1 MARITLTHS
10 QFAAYL
16 ATTKGCQFINI
27 WTITEPDMYK
37 KDNPFYGRVQKVSAC
52 QMQFGY
58 SYENAVN
65 NRLEKVGCESDF
77 VAEPLPWGEWLHP
90 NKVITHKDTLYIR
103 TYNVK
108 GVKPRTFYFLDGRLA
123 TPEQY
128 EEFKA
133 HFKPCKSTSS
143 RQTEAG
149 LTENQVKPKN
159 YKFGSIL
166 RLSMN
171 GDIITLVDDNA

>member
-16 ATTKGCQFINI
+16 ATTKGCQFISI
-27 WTITEPDMYK
+27 WTLTEPEMYK
-37 KDNPFYGRVQKVSAC
+37 KENPYWGRVQKVSATH
-52 QMQFGY
+52 MQFNFC
-58 SYENAVN
+58 YENAVN
-65 NRLEKVGCESDF
+65 NRLIKSGSEGDF
-77 VAEPLPWGEWLHP
+77 VAESLPWGEWVLP
-90 NKVITHKDTLYIR
+90 NKVITHKDTLYLR

-108 GVKPRTFYFLDGRLA
+108 GAKPRSFFFLDGRLA

-128 EEFKA
+128 AEFSQY
-133 HFKPCKSTSS
+133 FKPCKPTSN

-149 LTENQVKPKN
+149 LTENQVKVKN
-159 YKFGSIL
+159 FKFSSIL

-171 GDIITLVDDNA
+171 GNIITLVDDNA

>member
-16 ATTKGCQFINI
+16 ATTKGCQFVNV
-27 WTITEPDMYK
+27 WSMTEPEMYK
-37 KDNPFYGRVQKVSAC
+37 KENPFYGRVQKVSAAL
-52 QMQFGY
+52 MQFNFV
-58 SYENAVN
+58 YENAVN
-65 NRLEKVGCESDF
+65 NRLIKGGCEGNF
-77 VAEPLPWGEWLHP
+77 EAEPLPWGEWLHP

-108 GVKPRTFYFLDGRLA
+108 GVKPRTFYFVDGHLA

-128 EEFKA
+128 AEFSQF
-133 HFKPCKSTSS
+133 FKPCKSTSS

-149 LTENQVKPKN
+149 LTENQVKVKN
-159 YKFGSIL
+159 FKFSSIL
-166 RLSMN
+166 RISLN
-171 GDIITLVDDNA
+171 GNIITLVDDNA